1 MAIWS
6 QLGKGEPYRA
16 RIEDLA
22 NNPWFLSM
30 LINQLQ
36 LHTTPPLLP
45 ITLQTLLKTTQASLQ
60 PAVCAS
66 TSNLT
71 RVKPSKQLNMSTT
84 DASSL
89 EAGLTRCETPGSTSS
104 LIALASDN
112 DHDNNNED
120 EGTPPT
126 SVADSADTS
135 SHSEKQDSPVFDN
148 TIAQPAGQL
157 EVQPVEAVATAAEAI
172 APQVM
177 APPPPPPSTGRK
189 SLRARKSI
197 NYDFDLQMRQ
207 ASGHQKRGPTGRHD
221 IVKNEAGTPSSRR
234 QTMSEI
240 PAFDNDNDASMSNTP
255 TPAESSRRVH
265 TPDQHNDSAV
275 SDLEVDDV
283 AQSNAEGQSEADESN
298 DSTKRTTRKDK
309 EEQQKKPEEE
319 RTKRRVAQLE
329 KQLALKN
336 EEVLKLQLKI
346 DDLKSGATPSKNTV
360 SPSPAKLK
368 REMKRLGDT
377 KEYTGKV
384 VEEGVT
390 IIEEVWVKGKK
401 LDPNA
406 PPPVK
411 KPRKNAR
418 YESTQEPEFAATAAP
433 VVEEKPKE
441 VKKAFAYLKKP
452 VYSGAE
458 YVDPWLTP
466 KQQKDQKASVFQCR
480 KLLPLPMG
488 PFGKALCENRRDYML
503 PYAVCNPIVG
513 RQQEKPENWSN
524 AKKS

>member
-1 MAIWS
+1 
-6 QLGKGEPYRA
+6 
-16 RIEDLA
+16 
-22 NNPWFLSM
+22 
-30 LINQLQ
+30 
-36 LHTTPPLLP
+36 
-45 ITLQTLLKTTQASLQ
+45 
-60 PAVCAS
+60 
-66 TSNLT
+66 
-71 RVKPSKQLNMSTT
+71 MSTT

-89 EAGLTRCETPGSTSS
+89 EAGLTRCETPGSTTSS
-104 LIALASDN
+104 LPALASDT
-112 DHDNNNED
+112 DNNNERA
-120 EGTPPT
+120 GTPPT

-135 SHSEKQDSPVFDN
+135 SHSEKQDSPVVEK
-148 TIAQPAGQL
+148 TIAQPAAQL
-157 EVQPVEAVATAAEAI
+157 EVQPVEAVATATE
-172 APQVM
+172 VM
-177 APPPPPPSTGRK
+177 APPPPPSSTGRK
-189 SLRARKSI
+189 SLRTRKSI

-207 ASGHQKRGPTGRHD
+207 ASGHQKRGPMGRHD

-240 PAFDNDNDASMSNTP
+240 PAFDNDNDASI
-255 TPAESSRRVH
+255 TPAQTSRHVQ

-275 SDLEVDDV
+275 SDLEMDDV
-283 AQSNAEGQSEADESN
+283 AQSNAEGQSEGDESN

-309 EEQQKKPEEE
+309 EEQQKKAEEE
-319 RTKRRVAQLE
+319 RTRRRVAQLE

-418 YESTQEPEFAATAAP
+418 SESTQEPGVVAAAAP
-433 VVEEKPKE
+433 IVDEKPKE
-441 VKKAFAYLKKP
+441 VQKAFAYLKKP

-466 KQQKDQKASVFQCR
+466 KQQKDQKVSGFRCR

-488 PFGKALCENRRDYML
+488 PFGKDLCETRRDYML

>member
-1 MAIWS
+1 
-6 QLGKGEPYRA
+6 
-16 RIEDLA
+16 
-22 NNPWFLSM
+22 
-30 LINQLQ
+30 
-36 LHTTPPLLP
+36 
-45 ITLQTLLKTTQASLQ
+45 
-60 PAVCAS
+60 
-66 TSNLT
+66 
-71 RVKPSKQLNMSTT
+71 MSTT
-84 DASSL
+84 NASSL
-89 EAGLTRCETPGSTSS
+89 EAVLTRCETPGSTTSN
-104 LIALASDN
+104 LTVLPCDN
-112 DHDNNNED
+112 ENNNE
-120 EGTPPT
+120 EAGTPPT

-135 SHSEKQDSPVFDN
+135 SHSEKQDSPVIEN
-148 TIAQPAGQL
+148 IIARPAGQL
-157 EVQPVEAVATAAEAI
+157 EIQPVEAVATATEAI

-189 SLRARKSI
+189 SLRVRKSI
-197 NYDFDLQMRQ
+197 NYDFDLKMRQ
-207 ASGHQKRGPTGRHD
+207 ASGHQKRGPMGRHD
-221 IVKNEAGTPSSRR
+221 IVKNEADTPSSRR

-240 PAFDNDNDASMSNTP
+240 PVFDNDNDASMTNTP
-255 TPAESSRRVH
+255 TPAESSRRVQ

-275 SDLEVDDV
+275 SDLEMDDV
-283 AQSNAEGQSEADESN
+283 AQSNAEGQSDVDESN
-298 DSTKRTTRKDK
+298 DSTKRSTRKDK
-309 EEQQKKPEEE
+309 EEQQKKAEEE
-319 RTKRRVAQLE
+319 RTRRRVAQLE

-418 YESTQEPEFAATAAP
+418 SESTQEPEVAVAAVP
-433 VVEEKPKE
+433 VDEKPKE
-441 VKKAFAYLKKP
+441 VKKAYTYLKKP

-466 KQQKDQKASVFQCR
+466 KQQRDQKASGFQCR

-488 PFGKALCENRRDYML
+488 PFGKALCETRRDYML
-503 PYAVCNPIVG
+503 PYAICNPIVG

>member
-6 QLGKGEPYRA
+6 QLGKGEPYRTG
-16 RIEDLA
+16 IEDLA
-22 NNPWFLSM
+22 NKPWFLSM
-30 LINQLQ
+30 LPQSTSTLYRTIL
-36 LHTTPPLLP
+36 TTHNSSDS
-45 ITLQTLLKTTQASLQ
+45 TQTTQASLQ
-60 PAVCAS
+60 PAVYAS
-66 TSNLT
+66 TSNLI
-71 RVKPSKQLNMSTT
+71 RVKPSKQFNMSTT

-89 EAGLTRCETPGSTSS
+89 EAGLTRCETPGSTTSS
-104 LIALASDN
+104 CTVLASDT
-112 DHDNNNED
+112 DNNNERV
-120 EGTPPT
+120 GTPPT

-135 SHSEKQDSPVFDN
+135 SHSEKQDSPIVES
-148 TIAQPAGQL
+148 TIAQPAAQL
-157 EVQPVEAVATAAEAI
+157 EVQPVEAAATATED
-172 APQVM
+172 M
-177 APPPPPPSTGRK
+177 APPPPSSTGRK
-189 SLRARKSI
+189 SLRTRKSI
-197 NYDFDLQMRQ
+197 NYDFDLQMRR
-207 ASGHQKRGPTGRHD
+207 ASGHQKRGPMGRHD

-240 PAFDNDNDASMSNTP
+240 PAFENDNDASMTNTP
-255 TPAESSRRVH
+255 TPAESSRRVQ

-275 SDLEVDDV
+275 SDLEMDDV
-283 AQSNAEGQSEADESN
+283 AQSNAEGQSKGDESN

-309 EEQQKKPEEE
+309 EEQQKKAEEE
-319 RTKRRVAQLE
+319 RTRRRVAQLE

-384 VEEGVT
+384 VEEGIT

-411 KPRKNAR
+411 KQRKNAT
-418 YESTQEPEFAATAAP
+418 YEPSQEPEVAATAAP
-433 VVEEKPKE
+433 VVAEKPKE
-441 VKKAFAYLKKP
+441 ERKAFSYLKKP

-458 YVDPWLTP
+458 YVDPWLTS
-466 KQQKDQKASVFQCR
+466 KQQKDQKASGFRCR

-488 PFGKALCENRRDYML
+488 PFGKALCETRRDYVL
-503 PYAVCNPIVG
+503 PWAVCNPIVG
-513 RQQEKPENWSN
+513 RQNEKPENWSN